1 MAMSSLGRLLPMR
14 FLSRRESCSVMKVWS
29 KLLREAAVLLYPS
42 KGKLC
47 LLIAIIATEVSAPC
61 GSYTSAIS
69 SVNPSGAVSLNFIY
83 HIPLFIRRPRGAIR
97 GFSHRPARPRRPCC
111 LPTPVPPFRPICLA
125 KLMHSGRRASCRIY
139 LSLSQRFR
147 NGTGLDKTAAAQSL
161 GLGTAI
167 CRNKPILR
175 LGSMKCRLHIWVAR
189 GPVSSPK
196 LVGIY
201 PEPPLQTPWS

>member
-14 FLSRRESCSVMKVWS
+14 FLSRRESGSVMKVWS

-42 KGKLC
+42 KGKLR
-47 LLIAIIATEVSAPC
+47 LVIAIIATEVSAPC

-69 SVNPSGAVSLNFIY
+69 SVSPSGAVSLNFIY
-83 HIPLFIRRPRGAIR
+83 HIPLFIRRPGGAIR
-97 GFSHRPARPRRPCC
+97 GFFHRPARPRRPRRPCC
-111 LPTPVPPFRPICLA
+111 LPTPVPPFRPICLT

-139 LSLSQRFR
+139 LSLSHRFR

-175 LGSMKCRLHIWVAR
+175 LRSMKCRLHI
-189 GPVSSPK
+189 
-196 LVGIY
+196 
-201 PEPPLQTPWS
+201 